1 MESSGLIMFLAP
13 AFPAHWPR
21 ARTSTVA
28 QQTDQSTPEGVLA
41 ISQFRGGRA
50 SFFLAWKKG
59 YCDYGACLALRPGN
73 QTNLPSHRQV
83 RAIPPTAPP
92 SFEGMWG
99 VWRGDQHERMK

>member
-1 MESSGLIMFLAP
+1 MFLAP

-21 ARTSTVA
+21 ARTSTGTGTSTVA

-41 ISQFRGGRA
+41 ISQFRGGCA

-59 YCDYGACLALRPGN
+59 YCDYGHALRGDQETKRTCPRIGKCA
-73 QTNLPSHRQV
+73 PSHR
-83 RAIPPTAPP
+83 PTP

>member
-1 MESSGLIMFLAP
+1 MFPAP
-13 AFPAHWPR
+13 TFSAHWPR
-21 ARTSTVA
+21 ARTSTSTSIVA

-41 ISQFRGGRA
+41 ISQFRGGCA

-83 RAIPPTAPP
+83 RAIPPTDPL
-92 SFEGMWG
+92 F
-99 VWRGDQHERMK
+99 RGDVGCVEGRPT